1 MYSPLFYCFLLPL
14 KFYFYKLSYSLCYP
28 ASVQSVHVNVSVHV
42 NPTVH
47 VNISVHVNVSVHVDA
62 SICLP

>member
-14 KFYFYKLSYSLCYP
+14 KSYFYKLSYSLCYP
-28 ASVQSVHVNVSVHV
+28 ASVQSVHVDASVHV
-42 NPTVH
+42 NA
-47 VNISVHVNVSVHVDA
+47 SVHVDA